1 MIPVVVTKNKM
12 NVKLMS
18 NVMTKLDDIGDCSD
32 TFDKVWSIDDGEE
45 VGTITRHWPGFCKQV
60 FSFFQ

>member
-1 MIPVVVTKNKM
+1 
-12 NVKLMS
+12 MS

-60 FSFFQ
+60 FNFSNNNNTSSPSAW